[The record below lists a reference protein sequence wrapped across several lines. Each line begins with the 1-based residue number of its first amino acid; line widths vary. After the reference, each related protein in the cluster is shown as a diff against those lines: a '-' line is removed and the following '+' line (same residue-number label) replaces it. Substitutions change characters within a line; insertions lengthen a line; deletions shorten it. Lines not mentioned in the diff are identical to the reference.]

1 VRDTRLGQHV
11 AIEAREGVGAGVV
24 EENPVAGMP
33 AFITAILGPFASAS
47 RFARRSGQ
55 RWFVFGVDRVP
66 SVMESPS
73 ATIAPAA
80 WGAATSTRARTNH
93 DAVVVATGSASTPA

>member
-1 VRDTRLGQHV
+1 MP
-11 AIEAREGVGAGVV
+11 A
-24 EENPVAGMP
+24 MP
-33 AFITAILGPFASAS
+33 AFMTAIRGPAASAN

-93 DAVVVATGSASTPA
+93 EAVVVATGKLSAPA